1 MKLIEGVDYWVRQ
14 VEFPNMGSPSV
25 VASNGDGTFTIYLN
39 TCFSPETRA
48 EGLRHELAHLSGD
61 HFYRDE
67 LELGAIEDAAD
78 GLRRIPAAADGS
90 AQLPPGLR
98 FRFTRTPATSWR
110 ISLRGASPRH
120 PLRSLREAGLLPCE
134 AGDASH

>member
-67 LELGAIEDAAD
+67 LELGVIEDAAD
-78 GLRRIPAAADGS
+78 GLRRIPAAADGT
-90 AQLPPGLR
+90 AQLPPGCVPFYTDTGDFLAH
-98 FRFTRTPATSWR
+98 F
-110 ISLRGASPRH
+110 LRGASPDT
-120 PLRSLREAGLLPCE
+120 LRSLREAGLLPCE